1 MYTRSLNQSIH
12 TISFSFS
19 LVCSFKMICLKFWLF
34 LLTHHKFCFLSEY
47 MSSLLQVEVIPV
59 DGAPSSTSFKQ
70 EEWAQNSIILFENLL
85 NFTGE
90 VANCK
95 DFSQKLA
102 SGAMIFVNDSFS
114 LSHKILAS
122 TVGITCFCYASLA
135 GFHFEEELMKLIK
148 ITDSTRRPYIAI
160 VIINLFFPMYM

>member
-1 MYTRSLNQSIH
+1 MAIATSWD
-12 TISFSFS
+12 TILQYDNPVTESVASFA
-19 LVCSFKMICLKFWLF
+19 
-34 LLTHHKFCFLSEY
+34 EY

-102 SGAMIFVNDSFS
+102 SDW
-114 LSHKILAS
+114 
-122 TVGITCFCYASLA
+122 
-135 GFHFEEELMKLIK
+135 
-148 ITDSTRRPYIAI
+148 RQ
-160 VIINLFFPMYM
+160 